1 VKKDIVKSVSADVI
15 VTHQS
20 AQHVLMMFVQVAT
33 AQKMIVRHETF
44 VLDLGVASKG
54 KLYKDG
60 KLMFMGD
67 AYKAISIL
75 IRSCDNPGPVE
86 QKFNSQLTMRE
97 KCKFTKQDTNVE
109 KTV

>member
-1 VKKDIVKSVSADVI
+1 M
-15 VTHQS
+15 TY
-20 AQHVLMMFVQVAT
+20 VQVAT
-33 AQKMIVRHETF
+33 VKTMIIRHETF
-44 VLDLGVASKG
+44 ELDLGVASKG

-75 IRSCDNPGPVE
+75 IRSCDNPGPVQ
-86 QKFNSQLTMRE
+86 QKFNAQLTMRE
-97 KCKFTKQDTNVE
+97 ACKFSNREPNKE